1 MWTLVR
7 NVDIIVVNI
16 YDITSCLLT
25 FDFPLFISIS
35 PCLRNL
41 FHILTIGSSKYQH
54 ELYGFKR
61 GYFVS
66 PHHVAVTIRNF
77 VAYFLSCDVCRE
89 HYLAMWDGCGFDHCN
104 RLKSQIS
111 MSAPDGT
118 SSSESM
124 ELALWLWEVHNSVN
138 ERLMK
143 EAAQRQH
150 REVTYE
156 EILASKFPT
165 KKLCRDCWLD
175 ENMTQWDNVRVFH
188 FLDEWFW
195 PTNEPVDDQFND
207 VAVTTNS
214 HVRAA
219 TDSSLYARALKSSY
233 VVASPTLGFSVMPLI
248 SCLLI
253 LLPISAVV
261 YKKFCE
267 RRKKC
272 SAKDA

>member
-1 MWTLVR
+1 MESFL
-7 NVDIIVVNI
+7 IALS
-16 YDITSCLLT
+16 YH
-25 FDFPLFISIS
+25 P
-35 PCLRNL
+35 RNL

-77 VAYFLSCDVCRE
+77 VSYFLSCDVCRE
-89 HYLAMWDGCGFDHCN
+89 HYLAMWDGCGHDHCN

-111 MSAPDGT
+111 MRSEQDGK

-143 EAAQRQH
+143 EAAQRQR
-150 REVTYE
+150 REVTHE
-156 EILASKFPT
+156 ETLASKFPT
-165 KKLCRDCWLD
+165 KKLCPDCWLD

-195 PTNEPVDDQFND
+195 PTNEPAVNLFND
-207 VAVTTNS
+207 MAETMDL
-214 HVRAA
+214 HVRAS
-219 TDSSLYARALKSSY
+219 TLSARALKSSF
-233 VVASPTLGFSVMPLI
+233 VASPTLGFSVISLI
-248 SCLLI
+248 GCLLV
-253 LLPISAVV
+253 LLPIIAVAH
-261 YKKFCE
+261 KKFCE